1 MKMLLLGGF
10 LGSGKTAVLNRVIR
24 AVSQMGGTS
33 AVIENE
39 IGQIG
44 VDDALVRETGIRV
57 TPLFGGCVCCEI
69 SGDLVRAVGQIA
81 DEVNPDW
88 LVVEMTG
95 LALMTDVLSV
105 LSRYGR
111 PDIPIHPV
119 SVVDASRFGMLS
131 GVMAPVLERQL
142 RGAELVLV
150 NKADVV
156 QPTQEQLEVI
166 AGWAPGARIRTVS
179 AEKTEDTVLWQT
191 ILEGVGEAQ

>member
-95 LALMTDVLSV
+95 LALLTDVLFV
-105 LSRYGR
+105 LSR
-111 PDIPIHPV
+111 
-119 SVVDASRFGMLS
+119 
-131 GVMAPVLERQL
+131 
-142 RGAELVLV
+142 
-150 NKADVV
+150 
-156 QPTQEQLEVI
+156 
-166 AGWAPGARIRTVS
+166 
-179 AEKTEDTVLWQT
+179 
-191 ILEGVGEAQ
+191 

>member
-1 MKMLLLGGF
+1 MEVLLFGGF
-10 LGSGKTAVLNRVIR
+10 LGSGKTTVIN
-24 AVSQMGGTS
+24 ALLHDLTALGKTAATV
-33 AVIENE
+33 ENE
-39 IGQIG
+39 IGAVGI
-44 VDDALVRETGIRV
+44 DDVLVAQTGLKV

-111 PDIPIHPV
+111 PDIPVHPV
-119 SVVDASRFGMLS
+119 SVVDASRLGMLS

-156 QPTQEQLEVI
+156 QPTREQLEVI

-179 AEKTEDTVLWQT
+179 AEKTEDTILWQT
-191 ILEGVGEAQ
+191 ILEGIGEAQ